1 MTIVYTKKKKKKKKF
16 TPHNKILAQDIIDPP
31 KENPKATTV
40 VTSLTLFQVTL
51 WYAKIL
57 K

>member
-1 MTIVYTKKKKKKKKF
+1 MLYDNCIYNNKKKKKKKKKKF

-40 VTSLTLFQVTL
+40 VTSLTLF
-51 WYAKIL
+51 
-57 K
+57 

>member
-1 MTIVYTKKKKKKKKF
+1 MLYDNCIYKKKKKKI

-51 WYAKIL
+51 CYAKIL